1 MPVAIAADP
10 RAPAEIRLRDRVGI
24 GPADGVLEGPIQ
36 PRRDGEQRLVEEDHR
51 GPHLVERGRPLGA
64 HRAGLPEQADLLAQ
78 SAAQIAVLRSGQ
90 ARIVES
96 IEEPIQPPLRHQHGP
111 ATCLRRVGREDGHQA
126 HAVRQRAHVVA
137 RHAVAAEAQ
146 DGGADPI
153 GQGRP
158 PARPLALAQRAE
170 PMLLL
175 RQVDQQ
181 EIGGEGASDGQE
193 LGGGAA
199 VEGVERAFDRLLGAG
214 AAAAD
219 GRAAQLLDELEELR
233 TLLLDDDLAKQG
245 AEELDLAGKGIS
257 CAGAAD
263 ASWLGASR
271 GIARVP
277 CPGHGRDAAISRLL
291 RRSLRARSAP
301 ARRNR

>member
-1 MPVAIAADP
+1 M
-10 RAPAEIRLRDRVGI
+10 
-24 GPADGVLEGPIQ
+24 
-36 PRRDGEQRLVEEDHR
+36 
-51 GPHLVERGRPLGA
+51 
-64 HRAGLPEQADLLAQ
+64 
-78 SAAQIAVLRSGQ
+78 
-90 ARIVES
+90 
-96 IEEPIQPPLRHQHGP
+96 
-111 ATCLRRVGREDGHQA
+111 GREDGHQA
-126 HAVRQRAHVVA
+126 HAVRQRAHVLA
-137 RHAVAAEAQ
+137 RHAVAAETK

-181 EIGGEGASDGQE
+181 EVGGEGASDCQE
-193 LGGGAA
+193 IGGGAA
-199 VEGVERAFDRLLGAG
+199 VEGVERAFDRLFGAG
-214 AAAAD
+214 SATAD
-219 GRAAQLLDELEELR
+219 GGAAQLLDELEELR

-245 AEELDLAGKGIS
+245 AEELDLAGQGIS

-291 RRSLRARSAP
+291 RRSLRARNAP